1 MKTSFPPSSKTF
13 WWFMYVL
20 GIIEWLLRYFKA
32 LYCFESQSMLLMFFS
47 LDRPVTKNQ
56 ILNTKYLPTFFVV
69 VSIQKEKFWIVG
81 FSCRLIQW
89 KEHKAF
95 IFLPHV
101 PFNFCFVFHLLPRI
115 CYLQNC
121 DINLIRNNS
130 NGHSM
135 HFSELTTTYIQE
147 SAVTVRCA

>member
-20 GIIEWLLRYFKA
+20 GIIELRYFKA

-69 VSIQKEKFWIVG
+69 VSIQKEKFWIEKTSKKIGWHLVF
-81 FSCRLIQW
+81 FSIWLLVAVRSNEKNIKPSSFYLTFHLIFVLF
-89 KEHKAF
+89 F
-95 IFLPHV
+95 IFYLV
-101 PFNFCFVFHLLPRI
+101 FVI
-115 CYLQNC
+115 CK
-121 DINLIRNNS
+121 IVIS
-130 NGHSM
+130 
-135 HFSELTTTYIQE
+135 T
-147 SAVTVRCA
+147 